1 MKRTLAMILAIVMC
15 LSCGVLLASCGHEC
29 EWAADWSKDATHHWK
44 ACTDTDCTEVSEK
57 AEHTWGA
64 GVETAF
70 GATQYTCSVCQQT
83 KVDKKATTVADDKW
97 DDAFKFGTNFV
108 ASMKMTHPTE
118 GAEAMSLSREGGK
131 LAMTEVYTDSQG
143 DSDEYTSYAYV
154 DGSTVYMFYDNGEG
168 DQHDWQRRVYPYMTG
183 EDFIAQVEQQMVS
196 DEFRVRSLYTY
207 SEATNLYTAASVTIG
222 GDTCTNVSLGFIDGK
237 LVKFSYS
244 YVDDG
249 ATITVEASI
258 TYGGA
263 TVTLPN
269 VNGTVTAQQYAEQ
282 IDFTGSNFE
291 VIHTVKGSTTSS
303 IAIGYY
309 GDRVRVGNNV
319 YYYYDSVNSVYYQI
333 VSTWNSKVVCS
344 QDAFECYKGYMLQDV
359 LSFDKLTY
367 DADLQAYRCASAVIA
382 SEQATDII
390 VFFDNGELD
399 SITYKTVS
407 GGSTKT
413 NTITY
418 NIPDYT
424 PSIPGFNG

>member
-1 MKRTLAMILAIVMC
+1 MKRTLSMIMAIIMC
-15 LSCGVLLASCGHEC
+15 LSCCVLLASCGHEC

-44 ACTDTDCTEVSEK
+44 ACTDTECTEVSEK

-83 KVDKKATTVADDKW
+83 KVDKKTTTVADDKW
-97 DDAFKFGTNFV
+97 DEAFSFGTNFV
-108 ASMKMTHPTE
+108 ATMTATHPTE
-118 GAEAMSLSREGGK
+118 GTEAMSLSREGGK
-131 LAMTEVYTDSQG
+131 LVMTEVYTDSQG
-143 DSDEYTSYAYV
+143 DKDEYSSYVYI
-154 DGSTVYMFYDNGEG
+154 DGSDVYMFDDIVEG
-168 DQHDWQRRVYPYMTG
+168 DQQVWKRIAYPYMSA
-183 EDFIAQVEQQMVS
+183 EDLIASVGQQMIA
-196 DEFRVRSLYTY
+196 DDFRVRSLYTY

-222 GDTCTNVSLGFIDGK
+222 SRTYTNVTLGFIDGK
-237 LVKFSYS
+237 VVKFSYNFE
-244 YVDDG
+244 DDG
-249 ATITVEASI
+249 ATVTVDAGI
-258 TYGGA
+258 TYGNA
-263 TVTLPN
+263 SVTLPN
-269 VNGTVTAQQYAEQ
+269 VNGTVTAEQYAEQ

-291 VIHTVKGSTTSS
+291 AMHSVKGSSTLT
-303 IAIGYY
+303 IGYY

-333 VSTWNSKVVCS
+333 VSTWDSKVVCS

-367 DADLQAYRCASAVIA
+367 DADIQAYRCASAVIA

-390 VFFDNGELD
+390 VLFNNGVLD

-413 NTITY
+413 NTIRY
-418 NIPDYT
+418 NIPSYIPT
-424 PSIPGFNG
+424 IPGYNG